1 MYTTKSLKDDKIFNC
16 AFEGSNLKIT
26 NNCLL
31 HALDGYKVYQVAL
44 IESFGAS

>member
-1 MYTTKSLKDDKIFNC
+1 MIKFLT

-44 IESFGAS
+44 IESLGAT